1 MEAGLVGF
9 CGLTSVGIED
19 FLALLARLGLGVS
32 GWVGSIQAEEEVEE
46 EEEGEVV
53 KGLFIKKNSEKK
65 ENEILCVWGN
75 EMEWLYQKEE
85 MRKGKFK

>member
-9 CGLTSVGIED
+9 CGLTSERRED

-32 GWVGSIQAEEEVEE
+32 DWVGSIQAEEEVEE

-53 KGLFIKKNSEKK
+53 KGLFIKKNSWEKK
-65 ENEILCVWGN
+65 RIRFCVFGG
-75 EMEWLYQKEE
+75 MEWLLP
-85 MRKGKFK
+85 KGGDEKGEV